1 MSPAA
6 PRTKDPRRPILVIG
20 LILLVV
26 SAALYAADGLRM
38 LSPWFL
44 LAGVVLV
51 LLYFVL
57 RKVAAT
63 PATQRSESTMFK
75 DSTQLGDP
83 DDRRR

>member
-1 MSPAA
+1 MSATP
-6 PRTKDPRRPILVIG
+6 PRPKDPRKPIL
-20 LILLVV
+20 LLGIVLLMA
-26 SAALYAADGLRM
+26 SAASYAVETLRL

-44 LAGVVLV
+44 LAGAVLV

-63 PATQRSESTMFK
+63 PATKRGESTMFK